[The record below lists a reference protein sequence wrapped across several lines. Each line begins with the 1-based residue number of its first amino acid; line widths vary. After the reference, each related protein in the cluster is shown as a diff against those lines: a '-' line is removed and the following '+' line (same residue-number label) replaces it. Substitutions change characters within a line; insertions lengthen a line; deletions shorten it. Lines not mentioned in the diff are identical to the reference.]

1 MDGFVDIR
9 MTILQDLDP
18 TTGENFSRWGG
29 WRHAGAFDRGQR
41 TDGHFPFQDPGGCRL
56 VCTCTQEQGQYK
68 KYSNYGFR
76 FHSLAL
82 IKVTILELYF
92 LQRKTGLFHSL
103 ANVNLTLIYFLLS
116 ICILKIDPNQDLGR
130 EENMKDLVNK
140 LVNEAGLSSE
150 TAQKVIHIVVD
161 YIEADLPL
169 SRKTEI
175 DLQLQE
181 ISQKDLG
188 KDRQPYT
195 IP

>member
-1 MDGFVDIR
+1 
-9 MTILQDLDP
+9 
-18 TTGENFSRWGG
+18 
-29 WRHAGAFDRGQR
+29 
-41 TDGHFPFQDPGGCRL
+41 
-56 VCTCTQEQGQYK
+56 
-68 KYSNYGFR
+68 
-76 FHSLAL
+76 
-82 IKVTILELYF
+82 
-92 LQRKTGLFHSL
+92 
-103 ANVNLTLIYFLLS
+103 
-116 ICILKIDPNQDLGR
+116 
-130 EENMKDLVNK
+130 MKDLVNK